1 MVAPGTPTPAVSTP
15 PPAHPSRK
23 GGPLKPR
30 SPLTILVAALL
41 LSGSVLE
48 SRALAQA
55 VRVGPTFTINRLSD
69 GRVTGC
75 RYTDVAWDP
84 VNQVYLVVWG
94 AFGEVLGRF
103 VTPDGDVL
111 GLQPFVIPT
120 TSSYTDAPR
129 LAYSPDAA
137 EFMVVWRDNRQD
149 PTFPTVWGRQLAYQD
164 ASGIP
169 RFIDADFPITLGAV
183 LSIDSPAIAYST
195 SSREFFVI
203 YNRDYILRGRSFSTT
218 GALLSTEV
226 VASTPPPGSGMFM
239 PSVTYNATADE
250 YYVVWLAFTDPI
262 GQGIQGRRI
271 RRDRWSL
278 RD

>member
-169 RFIDADFPITLGAV
+169 RFIDADFPDHPGCRSLNRLAGHRLLDEQPGVPRHLQPGLHPPRSQFLDDRGVAQHGGRRF
-183 LSIDSPAIAYST
+183 DS
-195 SSREFFVI
+195 SSRERHVHAVGDLQ
-203 YNRDYILRGRSFSTT
+203 RDG
-218 GALLSTEV
+218 
-226 VASTPPPGSGMFM
+226 
-239 PSVTYNATADE
+239 
-250 YYVVWLAFTDPI
+250 
-262 GQGIQGRRI
+262 
-271 RRDRWSL
+271 
-278 RD
+278 